1 MSWVPL
7 TYVSLQTSLQQVKGV
22 DLISLNL
29 VISFEIGVSVVYVF
43 YKDYAVTRQL
53 FQVLKANNNQN
64 EYTIL

>member
-1 MSWVPL
+1 M

-43 YKDYAVTRQL
+43 YKDYAATGQL
-53 FQVLKANNNQN
+53 FHVLKANNNQN